1 MKYQKP
7 RVYWFTDCRYIPLDN
22 KQDHIKERIVNR
34 VTCYRVTIFKK
45 SYVDGISFSG
55 MEERFTRFESILPDL
70 EEITKEQAD
79 MANKIMA
86 AHRSTLNDL
95 GL

>member
-1 MKYQKP
+1 MSTEL
-7 RVYWFTDCRYIPLDN
+7 RVIGSLFL
-22 KQDHIKERIVNR
+22 KQ
-34 VTCYRVTIFKK
+34 

-70 EEITKEQAD
+70 DEITKEQAD
-79 MANKIMA
+79 MANKFMA